1 MVLIASV
8 LVALNAT
15 LRSMNRVSWRTAAP
29 AALEDK
35 PPIRSQAHKNA
46 NDAYFAASTDF
57 HDQQLGMEPAQ
68 RTAANAVLKSL
79 KDRLSILEKNDRD
92 NQAEYAESEKSYS
105 DYVALCKAVES
116 DLGILGPTGSHKHHL
131 FGGDKHS
138 IGPDEETQVQ
148 LNEIFTMLGALK
160 GLYKI
165 SDHEAFSMLSAIQ
178 QPPRPFNME
187 SGIDF
192 HKYGTSLYSLYRE
205 LEAAIPSAAAGQTQD
220 TPPFSIKFL
229 CGLMKD
235 SINIGPH
242 GIAVHLKLK
251 DLTAPAETLPAFSKW
266 LNAAYTI
273 VDEEAK
279 NSSED
284 KPKPKLAGTVSQAA
298 GGGSRSATSRSIPS
312 CSELDKLYKGYV
324 IPGSD
329 TVAKICPYPH
339 HAFNGG
345 HGGHECYSAAKIVN
359 SKENPFVRTHMS
371 EAVYASLCAVVPKNA

>member
-1 MVLIASV
+1 MFSIFNVSGSAISAQSQRLNVVASNLANADAV
-8 LVALNAT
+8 AGRRAHEEVALGH
-15 LRSMNRVSWRTAAP
+15 L
-29 AALEDK
+29 D
-35 PPIRSQAHKNA
+35 
-46 NDAYFAASTDF
+46 
-57 HDQQLGMEPAQ
+57 
-68 RTAANAVLKSL
+68 
-79 KDRLSILEKNDRD
+79 DR
-92 NQAEYAESEKSYS
+92 
-105 DYVALCKAVES
+105 
-116 DLGILGPTGSHKHHL
+116 
-131 FGGDKHS
+131 
-138 IGPDEETQVQ
+138 
-148 LNEIFTMLGALK
+148 
-160 GLYKI
+160 
-165 SDHEAFSMLSAIQ
+165 
-178 QPPRPFNME
+178 
-187 SGIDF
+187 
-192 HKYGTSLYSLYRE
+192 
-205 LEAAIPSAAAGQTQD
+205 PSAAAGQTQD
-220 TPPFSIKFL
+220 TPQFSIKFF
-229 CGLMKD
+229 CGLMRD